1 MARETAMDWSCV
13 LDAIPND
20 VESNEVE
27 ADKLYKF
34 LSNVRAYILV
44 VSVSRLSAPSKCVL

>member
-1 MARETAMDWSCV
+1 MDWSCV